1 MCVLER
7 VTVTILI
14 RLANIVLG
22 VFLLVL
28 EVSMLTG
35 CQGIALHFAPT
46 VLSHSLQLNI
56 AKILAQEYTMLTLFS
71 VNA

>member
-1 MCVLER
+1 MYVLGKA
-7 VTVTILI
+7 TATILI
-14 RLANIVLG
+14 RLANIALE

-28 EVSMLTG
+28 EVSMPTG
-35 CQGIALHFAPT
+35 YQGIALHFAPME
-46 VLSHSLQLNI
+46 LFHSSQLNT